1 MSKPDLHLED
11 QGSGS
16 PGLVLVRSFACQR
29 TRSHPARGSIER
41 RIKQEPYAIADRLWV
56 KDTLNPA
63 EEKRRLSKEIRF
75 IPGQG
80 IPDAVRKIRRSLTF
94 TPGSSIGGRSV
105 PCWGIPLWEAQ
116 RAEASKR

>member
-11 QGSGS
+11 PGSGS
-16 PGLVLVRSFACQR
+16 PGLVLVRSFACHR
-29 TRSHPARGSIER
+29 IRSHPARGSIER
-41 RIKQEPYAIADRLWV
+41 IQQEPYAIADRLWV

-63 EEKRRLSKEIRF
+63 EEKRRLSKQIRF

-80 IPDAVRKIRRSLTF
+80 IPDAVRITF

>member
-11 QGSGS
+11 QGSSS

-41 RIKQEPYAIADRLWV
+41 RIKQEPYAIAERLWV

-63 EEKRRLSKEIRF
+63 EEKRRLSKKIRF

-80 IPDAVRKIRRSLTF
+80 IPDAARITF

-105 PCWGIPLWEAQ
+105 PCWGIPLREAQ

>member
-1 MSKPDLHLED
+1 MIKPELHLED

-16 PGLVLVRSFACQR
+16 PGLVLVQSFACQR

-63 EEKRRLSKEIRF
+63 EEKRRLSK
-75 IPGQG
+75 
-80 IPDAVRKIRRSLTF
+80 
-94 TPGSSIGGRSV
+94 
-105 PCWGIPLWEAQ
+105 
-116 RAEASKR
+116 